1 MVSRS
6 PVSERTS
13 MKAYLKFA
21 ASFWMRA
28 FVTMGSLDGSQN
40 RPTVTPKKN
49 TAASATPVPLL

>member
-1 MVSRS
+1 
-6 PVSERTS
+6 